1 MHWCPESRAQA
12 SLLILLITK
21 GKKERKK
28 ERNEETFE
36 KF

>member
-28 ERNEETFE
+28 GKEL
-36 KF
+36 